1 VPHPSHP
8 AARGHL
14 KLANAPVPRR
24 AGERR
29 VFLLARAALVA
40 LFVAW
45 ITAAAWLSASLALL
59 PLAWRRSPRG
69 QRLRPIRREAR
80 VIPFQPRERALQR

>member
-1 VPHPSHP
+1 MPHPSHP
-8 AARGHL
+8 VARGHL
-14 KLANAPVPRR
+14 KLAHAPLPRR
-24 AGERR
+24 ARERR
-29 VFLLARAALVA
+29 TFLLVRAALVA
-40 LFVAW
+40 LAVSWITAVAW
-45 ITAAAWLSASLALL
+45 ISAGLALL